1 MVTKIQEFSN
11 SDILITIPKSIKW
24 ENYTKELINAEN
36 GDIMN
41 FKVPFLPKS
50 SIIGNKCY
58 VVYNGFIRGYMIISG
73 VINDT
78 SFDCT
83 TTGDNWS
90 GKFIQRTGKFYYLDK
105 LIPYKGFQGWRYFD
119 LNKNI

>member
-73 VINDT
+73 VIPSDIAANT
-78 SFDCT
+78 
-83 TTGDNWS
+83 WS
-90 GKFIQRTGKFYYLDK
+90 LNLSKEQVNFI
-105 LIPYKGFQGWRYFD
+105 I
-119 LNKNI
+119 